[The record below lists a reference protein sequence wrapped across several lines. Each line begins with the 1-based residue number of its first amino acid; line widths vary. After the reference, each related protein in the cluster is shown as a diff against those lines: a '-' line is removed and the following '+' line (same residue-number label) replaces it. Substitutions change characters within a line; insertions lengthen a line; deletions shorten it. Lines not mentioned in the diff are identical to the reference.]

1 MLPAKQV
8 GPRAGSTGYFKA
20 RDRQSRLVV
29 KEKDV
34 LTNPWFVSIVVS
46 GVYFLTLLILLYRN
60 IRKTKKAALQFLE
73 GAYRG
78 IVHEAATEK
87 AKGKSYESKPSI
99 ARPRRISIGRL
110 ASN

>member
-1 MLPAKQV
+1 M
-8 GPRAGSTGYFKA
+8 
-20 RDRQSRLVV
+20 V

-87 AKGKSYESKPSI
+87 AKGKSYESYTK
-99 ARPRRISIGRL
+99 
-110 ASN
+110 